1 MTADPARQIRTLF
14 TREFL
19 ALIRNARARAMQQ
32 LIPMLKVRQLD
43 IGELVRIMGLL
54 NEAYIEQPAE
64 RLIQEN
70 VVRAFTQGIQYT
82 ITDLKEK
89 QPPTKPM
96 EEPLAIS
103 INFNRYDERAVKN
116 LANISLSDLKG
127 FTAEMNK
134 KIVRDIVEADKQGG
148 SVAKFTAIIQEHYNG
163 IGAGRAE
170 MIARTASMQA
180 YNEAAWA
187 RTKEYAPYK
196 EWIPTLNSERTRPS
210 HLAMEGVIIPVD
222 EAFKVPGFRAS
233 KNTWIEACEMMY
245 PLDSSL
251 GAPAGQIIQCRC
263 TVGGRWTQ
271 KGKKK

>member
-1 MTADPARQIRTLF
+1 MADPARQIRTLF

-32 LIPMLKVRQLD
+32 LIPMMKVRQLD
-43 IGELVRIMGLL
+43 IGELVRIIGLL
-54 NEAYIEQPAE
+54 NTAYIEQPAE
-64 RLIQEN
+64 RLIKEN
-70 VVRAFTQGIQYT
+70 VIRSFTSGIQHT
-82 ITDLKEK
+82 ITDLEEK
-89 QPPTKPM
+89 QPPSKPM
-96 EEPLAIS
+96 EEPLVIS
-103 INFNRYDERAVKN
+103 INFDRSDERAIQN
-116 LANISLSDLKG
+116 LSNISLSDLKG

-134 KIVRDIVEADKQGG
+134 KIVRDFVEAEKQGS
-148 SVAKFTAIIQEHYNG
+148 SVSKFSAIIQEHYNG

-187 RTKEYAPYK
+187 RTKEYAPFK
-196 EWIPTLNSERTRPS
+196 EWLPTLHSERTRPS
-210 HLAMEGVIIPVD
+210 YLAMEGVIIPVED
-222 EAFKVPGFRAS
+222 AFKVPGFRAS
-233 KNTWIEACEMMY
+233 KNTWVEACEMMY

-263 TVGGRWTQ
+263 SVGGRWTQ